1 MYWMFGL
8 SFLVIVVSSS
18 ILKLYLLGQLMNNPR
33 IFDFSANIKGRIYD
47 NVLPHI
53 LLVCTGAAFKLLN
66 DQFRSQKQ
74 MLELVKEKSTAELNF
89 LQSQM
94 NPHFIFNSLN
104 SVYFLIQK
112 ENIEARKTLIQF
124 SDLLRY
130 QLYDC
135 NAPSVPIE
143 KEVEFIRDY
152 VRLQEL
158 RKDKQYNVQLK
169 IGEEVK
175 GVSIAP
181 LLLIPFIENAFK
193 HLSHYVDQVNYVNI
207 SIEKNSSLLKL
218 CVQNSRDD
226 HQKNTEP
233 RGGIGLNNV
242 KRRLELLY
250 PKKHELKI
258 EKTDKEYL
266 VKLELQLI

>member
-8 SFLVIVVSSS
+8 SFLVIIVSSS

-33 IFDFSANIKGRIYD
+33 VFDFSANIKARIYD

-53 LLVCTGAAFKLLN
+53 LLVSTGAAFKLLN
-66 DQFRSQKQ
+66 DQLRSQKQ
-74 MLELVKEKSTAELNF
+74 MLALMKEKSDAELNF

-112 ENIEARKTLIQF
+112 ENNEARKTLIQF

-135 NAPSVPIE
+135 NAQSVPIE
-143 KEVEFIRDY
+143 KEVEFLRDY

-193 HLSHYVDQVNYVNI
+193 HLSHHIDQVNYVNV
-207 SIEKNSSLLKL
+207 SIEKKSSLLTL
-218 CVQNSRDD
+218 CVQNSWDD
-226 HQKNTEP
+226 HQKKTEP

-258 EKTDKEYL
+258 EKTAKEFL
-266 VKLELQLI
+266 VKLELQLT